1 MSIKLLP
8 FKNLAKRPLRTT
20 LLILIAALMA
30 AAVFGGSAA
39 AQSLKNGL
47 DSLEQRLGADII
59 VLPEDAEAKAD
70 LENILLQ
77 GTPGYFYMDKAVQE
91 KVSGIGGIERISPQY
106 FLVSANA
113 ECCTV
118 QVQIIGFDE
127 QSDFTIK
134 PWLKETYSGSLKDNE
149 IIVGSSLA
157 TRVGHT
163 LKLYGV
169 ECKAVGKLD
178 KTGTGLDTAIY
189 TTPKTLRRLIS
200 AAEDKGIKVLS
211 KQSPEDV
218 ISSLY
223 IKVADGVDVS
233 EVVSRINL
241 EIDGVQAVRTKNM
254 ITGTADRLSVISGSI
269 SLLITAVWVLTA
281 LVMTAVFS
289 VLAGVRRREFA
300 SLRVVGFSRRRLGI
314 LVMTESI
321 FICILGAVIGV
332 GAALVAV
339 LPFGRLIE
347 LRTGLPY
354 LSPEPAFIVKTALLA
369 FLAVLVTGA
378 LTSLYS
384 AIKLCHVDTGNI
396 LREGD

>member
-384 AIKLCHVDTGNI
+384 AIKLCYVDTGNI